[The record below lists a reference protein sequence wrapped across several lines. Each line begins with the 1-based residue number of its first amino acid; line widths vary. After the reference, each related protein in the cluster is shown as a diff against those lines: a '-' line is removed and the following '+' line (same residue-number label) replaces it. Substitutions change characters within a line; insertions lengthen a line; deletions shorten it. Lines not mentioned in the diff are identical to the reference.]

1 MRIVINEMKKI
12 LNIKILLVVAL
23 LCTLFYWF
31 FMSYYIDCFPNGHS
45 AIEEV
50 EYSTELVK
58 RYGLALEENEYTGFI
73 KETRQKL
80 ISEMEMYI
88 KSNPVFAD
96 AGIYSYE
103 DYEKVYEKEELTEA
117 ENKAVWTL
125 LGEECDYAR
134 FRMQAINLIESWYKD
149 FPKLLESH
157 ISEAKNQKEIDR
169 LTSILTTKEY
179 INIMD
184 WHVYEN
190 TVNYVYYLAIMT
202 IMAVLV
208 LVSPLIVTDRAG
220 NIHLLQFTSK
230 YGRKIF
236 KKQLLAVI
244 LSAFIFTTVLIIIFG
259 AVYGKIGTWI
269 FWNSGLTSFFNFSV
283 FWFDITYGQYIV
295 IYIAFLYLL
304 CLGTAAIAF
313 ILSRFSKN
321 FITLILKLIPVFAVL
336 TIICK
341 CVFKYTFSP
350 SNLLYRATGLI
361 GIEPIVCSLIFI
373 AGMAAACYLVRRE
386 RKVDVI

>member
-12 LNIKILLVVAL
+12 WNIKILLVVAL
-23 LCTLFYWF
+23 LCTLFYWL
-31 FMSYYIDCFPNGHS
+31 FMSFYIDSFPNGHS
-45 AIEEV
+45 TTEEV

-125 LGEECDYAR
+125 LGEECDYVR
-134 FRMQAINLIESWYKD
+134 FRMQAINLIESRYKD
-149 FPKLLESH
+149 FPKSLESC
-157 ISEAKNQKEIDR
+157 ISESKNQKEIDR
-169 LTSILTTKEY
+169 LTSVLTTKEY
-179 INIMD
+179 TNIMD
-184 WHVYEN
+184 GYVYEN

-202 IMAVLV
+202 ILAVLV
-208 LVSPLIVTDRAG
+208 LVSPLIVTDRSR
-220 NIHLLQFTSK
+220 NVHLLQYTSK
-230 YGRKIF
+230 YGRKIY

-244 LSAFIFTTVLIIIFG
+244 LSAFILTTVLIIIFG

-269 FWNSGLTSFFNFSV
+269 FWNSGLTSFLNFSV
-283 FWFDITYGQYIV
+283 FWFDITYGQYTV
-295 IYIAFLYLL
+295 IYIAFLYIL

-336 TIICK
+336 TIACK
-341 CVFKYTFSP
+341 CVFKKLFCTT
-350 SNLLYRATGLI
+350 NLLYRATGLI
-361 GIEPIVCSLIFI
+361 GIEPIVCSLILI
-373 AGMAAACYLVRRE
+373 AGISAAYYLVRRE